1 MSWLAEHTIRDGSA
15 VAEALDGRQMG
26 PKPVP
31 EILAG
36 LYRSSLEAPEAFQAE
51 YEASTNRV
59 LSILQSFQFQEVDL
73 QLDDRNALHYAA
85 GCGCLE
91 VCEALLRHPQ
101 LNFQEDRHGHTPLLW
116 AVRHGMAGAMQLLL
130 RHGAVPWHSDH
141 RGLTALH
148 WACALGFGRLCKLLL
163 MVPLNAEAMKD
174 QRCQRGWTP
183 LHSAAYSGSAACCEH
198 LLDAGADETLRT
210 PRDWTALHLAA
221 LQGQV
226 EALKVLASH
235 CSTEVFLALDAQG
248 LSALDLAKESGH
260 LEAAEVL
267 RHPEETHRHLVR
279 AWYKCLSRGP
289 KVAFDDLIEAA
300 LLIKAPE
307 VEKVGQ
313 DALELCCQVVDLGF
327 RIAGYVVEVKDCRGP
342 SGAAPARVYY
352 ARTKEQRKVDE
363 VEFLVPRLRQTS
375 GQAIWQRGGTYQFR
389 LRGCCDRRS
398 APDPYSLRQVVSDWS
413 VALSLTGRS
422 SRPSKP
428 LGASERTQT

>member
-1 MSWLAEHTIRDGSA
+1 MVRRI
-15 VAEALDGRQMG
+15 
-26 PKPVP
+26 PVLP
-31 EILAG
+31 A
-36 LYRSSLEAPEAFQAE
+36 
-51 YEASTNRV
+51 
-59 LSILQSFQFQEVDL
+59 
-73 QLDDRNALHYAA
+73 
-85 GCGCLE
+85 
-91 VCEALLRHPQ
+91 ALL
-101 LNFQEDRHGHTPLLW
+101 
-116 AVRHGMAGAMQLLL
+116 
-130 RHGAVPWHSDH
+130 
-141 RGLTALH
+141 LH
-148 WACALGFGRLCKLLL
+148 
-163 MVPLNAEAMKD
+163 
-174 QRCQRGWTP
+174 Q
-183 LHSAAYSGSAACCEH
+183 
-198 LLDAGADETLRT
+198 
-210 PRDWTALHLAA
+210 
-221 LQGQV
+221 
-226 EALKVLASH
+226 
-235 CSTEVFLALDAQG
+235 
-248 LSALDLAKESGH
+248 ESGH

-289 KVAFDDLIEAA
+289 KVGFDDLIEAA

-413 VALSLTGRS
+413 PALSSNSPTWSQLLMPHFKDWQAKNHKAVRS
-422 SRPSKP
+422 GGSCLRWPVEEEAKRRLP
-428 LGASERTQT
+428 PPC